1 MTKLFQPLAS
11 SIAFIVCFLMIGIS
25 PLGAINITISE
36 DLQSLIESNE
46 SNELETEEANQEN
59 DFVVE
64 PQVEGSIPS
73 EQVDQIEQET
83 FVQQNQ
89 LGLIKGQVFDK
100 DTGETL
106 QGVVVL
112 IQGTD
117 FGTITNEEGLFS
129 FSDVTDGIY
138 TLSFFKDGY
147 IEAKVTETAVVAGEE
162 TVLNFAMP
170 PRPVEM
176 SDDIYELQDFVVTA
190 SEANEFVMNLE
201 LVMSSQSTL
210 SIMSSED
217 FSKFAASDIGDA
229 VKRVSGVSV
238 EGGKYASI
246 RGLSDRYVSTTLNGL
261 PIASPDPDRLA
272 VQLDLFP
279 TSFFSSL
286 EVFKTYSSERISNAT
301 GAINL
306 ITKPIPESA
315 FFNVSVGTNFNSNV
329 KDGEFLLN
337 NRTTQGDRWANGA
350 KDRALTFSAEDIPQT
365 SEIWE
370 YDEGLYNTLL
380 NQYLLNGS
388 NEWITDFIL
397 PSEFEVAVQELERF
411 KDALGRANHNYFGTS
426 PKYGN
431 SMKIDFGDS
440 FYIGEQSKL
449 GFVGGYNYS
458 RSFKHIEAD
467 FFRST
472 TELSGSYTLSPEH
485 FLSPL
490 YSKTYHKAIR
500 TNSTIES
507 SRSVSFGVGLEIND
521 QNKINFSY
529 LDLNTST
536 DSNTRIDASN
546 PGYGKRLS
554 SQHGSFRTAD
564 EDPDDGIWDEPDP
577 YLGTFDDLLLDYQIN
592 ESLHYTERNLTS
604 YQLSG
609 TNSYEFKNFLDF
621 DSIDLY
627 WAAGQDET
635 SQVEPGFTQT
645 RGVVISNEKDFTLWT
660 NSTSKTSVNPSFIIF
675 RDIQELKD
683 NGRFDF
689 TLKRAIDQKWE
700 TAIGFGAL
708 RSESTRVLEDQ
719 YLNMFGVV
727 IDGTETENAT
737 VPSSNNEGAPM
748 ANYDDLTPTSLVQ
761 AAYVDL
767 ETLSDGKYFSMDQT
781 LFDNFRLVYGL
792 RYEKNSAH
800 VKAIDEDGNGN
811 IFDLRGAGTENP
823 LADVDPEGGYDYRKW
838 LPSISFIWSGLND
851 AITVRTSYS
860 DTVAFPSAREISPYA
875 TSAFSGSDINV
886 GNANLKPSEVE
897 NFDIGLTARNA
908 QNDSFT
914 LNIFK
919 KNISNRIERING
931 LGADSSTDLF
941 YEGGNYDYLGFS
953 QNLGASVFSWYNNPG
968 KGKLKGFEIEGR
980 KDLSSLGLN
989 DFSFGFNFTKIE
1001 GEIDRM
1007 PIEIA
1012 LKTADGI
1019 EVISDDQLEAYR
1031 KRALIEQPEHLANFD
1046 FSYSNSSF
1054 DLEVSLIGFF
1064 ISDVL
1069 KGTSLADSYDF
1080 YDKSYRS
1087 FDLVIS
1093 KGFGERSKLKFVAK
1107 NLNNPR
1113 IDTVYRLFDDQMNEF
1128 DVIRDSYQKGRSFS
1142 ISYSYEF

>member
-1 MTKLFQPLAS
+1 MTKIFQPLAS

-46 SNELETEEANQEN
+46 SNELETEDANQEN
-59 DFVVE
+59 DFVVK

-286 EVFKTYSSERISNAT
+286 EVFKTYSSERASNAT

-365 SEIWE
+365 SEIWN
-370 YDEGLYNTLL
+370 YDEVLYNTYF
-380 NQYLLNGS
+380 NQYLSDGS

-397 PSEFEVAVQELERF
+397 PSEFEVAVQELEGF

-431 SMKIDFGDS
+431 SMKIDFGDA

-472 TELSGSYTLSPEH
+472 TEISGSETLSPE
-485 FLSPL
+485 
-490 YSKTYHKAIR
+490 T
-500 TNSTIES
+500 
-507 SRSVSFGVGLEIND
+507 
-521 QNKINFSY
+521 
-529 LDLNTST
+529 
-536 DSNTRIDASN
+536 
-546 PGYGKRLS
+546 
-554 SQHGSFRTAD
+554 
-564 EDPDDGIWDEPDP
+564 
-577 YLGTFDDLLLDYQIN
+577 
-592 ESLHYTERNLTS
+592 
-604 YQLSG
+604 
-609 TNSYEFKNFLDF
+609 
-621 DSIDLY
+621 
-627 WAAGQDET
+627 
-635 SQVEPGFTQT
+635 
-645 RGVVISNEKDFTLWT
+645 
-660 NSTSKTSVNPSFIIF
+660 
-675 RDIQELKD
+675 
-683 NGRFDF
+683 
-689 TLKRAIDQKWE
+689 
-700 TAIGFGAL
+700 
-708 RSESTRVLEDQ
+708 
-719 YLNMFGVV
+719 
-727 IDGTETENAT
+727 
-737 VPSSNNEGAPM
+737 
-748 ANYDDLTPTSLVQ
+748 
-761 AAYVDL
+761 
-767 ETLSDGKYFSMDQT
+767 
-781 LFDNFRLVYGL
+781 
-792 RYEKNSAH
+792 
-800 VKAIDEDGNGN
+800 
-811 IFDLRGAGTENP
+811 
-823 LADVDPEGGYDYRKW
+823 
-838 LPSISFIWSGLND
+838 
-851 AITVRTSYS
+851 
-860 DTVAFPSAREISPYA
+860 
-875 TSAFSGSDINV
+875 
-886 GNANLKPSEVE
+886 
-897 NFDIGLTARNA
+897 
-908 QNDSFT
+908 
-914 LNIFK
+914 
-919 KNISNRIERING
+919 
-931 LGADSSTDLF
+931 
-941 YEGGNYDYLGFS
+941 
-953 QNLGASVFSWYNNPG
+953 
-968 KGKLKGFEIEGR
+968 
-980 KDLSSLGLN
+980 
-989 DFSFGFNFTKIE
+989 
-1001 GEIDRM
+1001 
-1007 PIEIA
+1007 
-1012 LKTADGI
+1012 
-1019 EVISDDQLEAYR
+1019 
-1031 KRALIEQPEHLANFD
+1031 
-1046 FSYSNSSF
+1046 
-1054 DLEVSLIGFF
+1054 FF
-1064 ISDVL
+1064 ILLPYFGDVP
-1069 KGTSLADSYDF
+1069 K
-1080 YDKSYRS
+1080 
-1087 FDLVIS
+1087 
-1093 KGFGERSKLKFVAK
+1093 
-1107 NLNNPR
+1107 
-1113 IDTVYRLFDDQMNEF
+1113 
-1128 DVIRDSYQKGRSFS
+1128 
-1142 ISYSYEF
+1142 